1 MNNKSSLKALLLCIT
16 AIICAGCTVEKPES
30 MAELTIETTAEATSP
45 TELTTITES
54 VHATIAEITTP
65 EPVQTTATEIAT
77 PEPVKT
83 TAAEITTSK
92 PVQTTAT
99 EITAKEADDKNTDQE
114 SAEEITVYYN
124 NTSFTFKTYER
135 TDLPENPSELSTE
148 ELFHS
153 FAYWGGQGYIL
164 YNYPSYMMSTIP
176 KHNLTKDT
184 ITELFARDDFL
195 SVALDEY
202 EKIDYFPNIDTS
214 SMTREEARI
223 YSHSASQADII
234 IGFIEIVLADDGNFD
249 RLSDEQKIQVLNELK
264 NKIKAKHY
272 DKSKPDEKEYLTPS
286 KSPFLAYVCEQK
298 LNGKTKW
305 YNYIKAAGEEYEK
318 FIIYLDSG
326 WYGDGGF

>member
-30 MAELTIETTAEATSP
+30 MAELTIETTAEVTSQ
-45 TELTTITES
+45 TELTTTTEL
-54 VHATIAEITTP
+54 VHDTIAEITTP
-65 EPVQTTATEIAT
+65 KPIQ
-77 PEPVKT
+77 T
-83 TAAEITTSK
+83 TAAEITT
-92 PVQTTAT
+92 
-99 EITAKEADDKNTDQE
+99 KEADNKNPDQE
-114 SAEEITVYYN
+114 STEEITVYYN
-124 NTSFTFKTYER
+124 NTSFTFKPYEG
-135 TDLPENPSELSTE
+135 TDLPENPSALNTE

-195 SVALDEY
+195 TVALDEY

-249 RLSDEQKIQVLNELK
+249 RLSDEQKIQVLDELK

-272 DKSKPDEKEYLTPS
+272 DTSKPDEKEYITTS
-286 KSPFLAYVCEQK
+286 KSPFLMYVCEQK
-298 LNGKTKW
+298 RDSKTKW
-305 YNYIKAAGEEYEK
+305 YDYIKSLGDEYAE
-318 FIIYLDSG
+318 FIPYLDDD
-326 WYGDGGF
+326 WYCDGGFR